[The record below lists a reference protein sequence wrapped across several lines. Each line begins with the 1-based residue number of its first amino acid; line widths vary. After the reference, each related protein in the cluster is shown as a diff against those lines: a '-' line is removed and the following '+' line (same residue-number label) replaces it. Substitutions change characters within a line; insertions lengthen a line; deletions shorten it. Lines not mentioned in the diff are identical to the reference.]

1 MPIAFLGHGNPM
13 NAIEKNSF
21 TESLRKFGAKL
32 PKLKAI
38 LMISAHWETNG
49 TYVTGMERPRTIHDF
64 GNFPRALFEVQYPA
78 PGAPEIAKDL
88 THEVSDPIIQIDLNK
103 WGLDHGTWSVLK
115 HIFPQANIPVFQLSL
130 DRTKPMEY
138 HFEMGKKI
146 SYLRDHGVMIMGSG
160 NIVHN
165 LREVNWDPEA
175 KPYDWAIEFDQWV
188 KDKLE
193 KRDYKSLFKE
203 ALSSKEG
210 KLSIPTL
217 EHYLPILYV
226 LGASSDSDKLLHEF
240 EGIDMSSMSMRCFSL
255 S

>member
-1 MPIAFLGHGNPM
+1 M
-13 NAIEKNSF
+13 
-21 TESLRKFGAKL
+21 
-32 PKLKAI
+32 
-38 LMISAHWETNG
+38 
-49 TYVTGMERPRTIHDF
+49 
-64 GNFPRALFEVQYPA
+64 QYPA